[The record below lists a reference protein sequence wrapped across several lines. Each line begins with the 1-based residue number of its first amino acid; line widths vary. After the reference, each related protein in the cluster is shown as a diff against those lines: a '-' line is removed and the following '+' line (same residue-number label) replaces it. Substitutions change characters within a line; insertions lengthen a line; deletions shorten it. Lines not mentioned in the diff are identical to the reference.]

1 MAKNAKI
8 TEDQYIKLCN
18 DLNAQI
24 ENAYQAIKGLSDNLN
39 ALMKGDS
46 EGPYWNG
53 SSAKSFYTT
62 AKGNLNNDIT
72 AYQEAT
78 EAWAKIEL
86 RYINL
91 LRKGYFK

>member
-1 MAKNAKI
+1 MASKAKI

-18 DLNAQI
+18 DLNDQI
-24 ENAYQAIKGLSDNLN
+24 EKAYQALKGLSGNLN

-72 AYQEAT
+72 AYKEAT

>member
-1 MAKNAKI
+1 MAAKI

-18 DLNAQI
+18 DLNGDI
-24 ENAYQAIKGLSDNLN
+24 ETAYASLKDLSNNLN

-53 SSAKSFYTT
+53 SSAKAFYTT

-72 AYQEAT
+72 AYKEAT
-78 EAWAKIEL
+78 EAWSKLEL

>member
-1 MAKNAKI
+1 
-8 TEDQYIKLCN
+8 
-18 DLNAQI
+18 
-24 ENAYQAIKGLSDNLN
+24 
-39 ALMKGDS
+39 MKGDS

-72 AYQEAT
+72 AYKEAT

>member
-1 MAKNAKI
+1 MAKDAKI

-18 DLNAQI
+18 DFNTQI
-24 ENAYQAIKGLSDNLN
+24 ENAYQAIKGLNINLN

-53 SSAKSFYTT
+53 SSAQAFYKT
-62 AKGNLNNDIT
+62 ARGNLNNDIT
-72 AYQEAT
+72 AYKEAT
-78 EAWAKIEL
+78 QAWARLEL